1 MLCVCLVFVTNL
13 VAAVGLKERKHKMSG
28 ASILPGKFDG
38 SSDLATWLRE
48 FDACCDANGWK
59 TDDKIKKLPAFL
71 RGPAASHYYAI
82 DENERKS
89 YDDAVKGLTAAMC
102 PPAHRERFYR
112 EFEARS
118 LRPGEDPAVYKWEL
132 EQALEKADPS
142 LEAEAKKAL
151 LTRQFM
157 KGLPNDMKIKLLEH
171 DPTPKLDDML
181 SFVRRYR
188 AVQGHIAEHQVK
200 YDAAGTSVNSGQND
214 KLSDLMDLVKGMAIK
229 QRQLEEALTA
239 TTVNATQFEGDMRRQ
254 TDRNNPR
261 VCYTCGQAGHFAKN
275 CRRRQQRSRKNTVQC
290 YNCQGFEH
298 VARNCPNNLN
308 GQGVDSIVGRFST
321 PRY

>member
-1 MLCVCLVFVTNL
+1 
-13 VAAVGLKERKHKMSG
+13 MS
-28 ASILPGKFDG
+28 SILPGKFDG

-59 TDDKIKKLPAFL
+59 TEDKIKKLPAFL
-71 RGPAASHYYAI
+71 RGPAASHFYAI
-82 DENERKS
+82 DADDRKS
-89 YDDAVKGLTAAMC
+89 YEDAVKGLTEAMC
-102 PPAHRERFYR
+102 PPSHREKFYR

-142 LEAEAKKAL
+142 LEDGAKKAL

-157 KGLPNDMKIKLLEH
+157 KGLPNDMQIKLLEH
-171 DPTPKLDDML
+171 DPTAKLDDML

-200 YDAAGTSVNSGQND
+200 YDAAGTSVDSGQSA
-214 KLSDLMDLVKGMAIK
+214 KLSELMELVKGMAVK

-239 TTVNATQFEGDMRRQ
+239 TTANATQSEGAPRRP
-254 TDRNNPR
+254 TNRNDSN
-261 VCYTCGQAGHFAKN
+261 VCYTCGQSGHFAKD
-275 CRRRQQRSRKNTVQC
+275 CRRRQQGARKNPVQC
-290 YNCQGFEH
+290 YSCQGFGH

-308 GQGVDSIVGRFST
+308 GQGVDSRVGRFST

>member
-71 RGPAASHYYAI
+71 RGPAASHFYAI

-102 PPAHRERFYR
+102 PPAHREKFYR
-112 EFEARS
+112 KFEARS

-132 EQALEKADPS
+132 EQVLEKADPS

-181 SFVRRYR
+181 LFVRRYR

-214 KLSDLMDLVKGMAIK
+214 KLSELMDLVKGMAIK
-229 QRQLEEALTA
+229 EWQ
-239 TTVNATQFEGDMRRQ
+239 
-254 TDRNNPR
+254 
-261 VCYTCGQAGHFAKN
+261 
-275 CRRRQQRSRKNTVQC
+275 
-290 YNCQGFEH
+290 
-298 VARNCPNNLN
+298 
-308 GQGVDSIVGRFST
+308 
-321 PRY
+321 